1 MTNLFIFSIL
11 FLKYTKYLSQH
22 VFSLHLLGVNLPSIQ
37 ILSES
42 KMGFQR
48 LSEFIKPTLYNVHL
62 WPNIETFKFKG
73 NVVIDV
79 DVSKDG

>member
-22 VFSLHLLGVNLPSIQ
+22 VFSLHELTFMSIQ

-73 NVVIDV
+73 NVVIDI

>member
-22 VFSLHLLGVNLPSIQ
+22 VFSLHELTFTSIQ

-73 NVVIDV
+73 NVVIDI

>member
-1 MTNLFIFSIL
+1 
-11 FLKYTKYLSQH
+11 
-22 VFSLHLLGVNLPSIQ
+22 
-37 ILSES
+37 
-42 KMGFQR
+42 MGFQR

-73 NVVIDV
+73 SVVIDI